1 MFWILII
8 AAIIGYVLYQFNRDR
23 DQMLERQVDMNGGM
37 SKKYEYLINR
47 LTDDP
52 KAKVVKVTRDHIHIC
67 AAGQTTTTNFLITE
81 TFNSVQIE
89 WVAQLG
95 ALGNHNHKWT
105 FQHNYPQE
113 NMIQEIEKFMVWKSK
128 EMFGN

>member
-1 MFWILII
+1 MFWVLII
-8 AAIIGYVLYQFNRDR
+8 AGIIGYVIYNFSRDR

-37 SKKYEYLINR
+37 TKKYEYLINR
-47 LTDDP
+47 LTNDNN
-52 KAKVVKVTRDHIHIC
+52 AKVVRVTRDHVNIC
-67 AAGQTTTTNFLITE
+67 ATGQTTITNFFITE

-95 ALGNHNHKWT
+95 LLGNHKHKWT
-105 FQHNYPQE
+105 FEHNYPQE
-113 NMIQEIEKFMVWKSK
+113 NMIQEIEKYMVWKSK